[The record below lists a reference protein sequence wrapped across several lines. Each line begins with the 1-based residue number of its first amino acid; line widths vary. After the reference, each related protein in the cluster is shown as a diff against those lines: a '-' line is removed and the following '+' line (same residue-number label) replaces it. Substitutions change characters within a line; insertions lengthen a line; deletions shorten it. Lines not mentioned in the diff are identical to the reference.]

1 MSNFYE
7 YFIQINN
14 SWVIK
19 YLQLAYFLLWYTRIQ
34 ELRKKPMTIQT
45 LTIWLEEMRMSLEPK
60 EFINENKQTKKNPYT
75 VAGEKLRNFHRNIFF
90 STTQSPQ
97 RIQTVEDVFFV
108 FFF

>member
-45 LTIWLEEMRMSLEPK
+45 LTIWLEEMRMRYNDIKMKTSRR
-60 EFINENKQTKKNPYT
+60 KKNPYT